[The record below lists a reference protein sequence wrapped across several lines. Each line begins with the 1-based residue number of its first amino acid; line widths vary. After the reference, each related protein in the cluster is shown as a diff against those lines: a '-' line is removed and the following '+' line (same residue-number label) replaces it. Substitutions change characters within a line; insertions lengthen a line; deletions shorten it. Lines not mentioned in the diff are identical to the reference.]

1 MGLLISNI
9 NLLKKEN
16 KQFKGGKMGKTIAEK
31 ILSEKAGKDVIPGEI
46 IVARVDLALVQDG
59 TGPLT
64 VEVFDKFGFKD
75 VKPDKAILFIDH
87 AAPSPR
93 KELSNAH
100 NILRDFAKRTRA
112 MVSDVGE
119 GVSHQIMA
127 EKYVKPGDLLVG
139 ADSHTCTGGG
149 LGAFST
155 GMGSTDLALA
165 FGLGKVWLKVPET
178 FLFELKGKLPE
189 GVYSK
194 DIILHIIGTI
204 GADGA
209 TYKAMEFTGEVLE
222 QLSQEARLT
231 ISNMAVEAGAKAGLI
246 PTDETT
252 RAYLKAYGR
261 ENDFREI
268 KADPDAKYE
277 KVFTIDVSNLEPVV
291 SFPHTVDNTKKIS
304 EAKGVKIDQVFIGT
318 CTNGRIEDLRIA
330 ASILKGRKKHPDIR
344 LIIVPASRDVYK
356 KALKEG
362 LFDIFIDAGA
372 AIMAPGCG
380 PCVGVHEGVLGDKER
395 VLSTQNRNFLG
406 RMGNPKGEIYL
417 ASPATAAASAIT
429 GEITDPRDYLQ

>member
-1 MGLLISNI
+1 
-9 NLLKKEN
+9 
-16 KQFKGGKMGKTIAEK
+16 MGKTIAEK

-46 IVARVDLALVQDG
+46 IVAKVDLALVQDG

-100 NILRDFAKRTRA
+100 NILRNFAKRTRA
-112 MVSDVGE
+112 IVSDVGE

-246 PTDETT
+246 PTDEITK
-252 RAYLKAYGR
+252 AYLKENGR
-261 ENDFREI
+261 EEDFKEI

-291 SFPHTVDNTKKIS
+291 SFPHTVDNTRKIS

-330 ASILKGRKKHPDIR
+330 ASILKGRRKHPDIR
-344 LIIVPASRDVYK
+344 LIIVPASRTVYK
-356 KALKEG
+356 KALDEG

-380 PCVGVHEGVLGDKER
+380 PCVGVHEGVLGDNEK

>member
-1 MGLLISNI
+1 
-9 NLLKKEN
+9 
-16 KQFKGGKMGKTIAEK
+16 MGKTIAEK
-31 ILSEKAGKDVIPGEI
+31 ILSVKAGKDVVPGEI
-46 IVARVDLALVQDG
+46 IVAKVDLALVQDG

-64 VEVFDKFGFKD
+64 VEVFDKFGFKK
-75 VKPDKAILFIDH
+75 VRPSKSVLFIDH

-100 NILRDFAKRTRA
+100 NILRDFSKRTDA
-112 MVSDVGE
+112 IVSDVGE

-127 EKYVKPGDLLVG
+127 ERYVKPGDLLVG
-139 ADSHTCTGGG
+139 ADSHTCTGGA

-178 FLFELKGKLPE
+178 FLFNLKGKLPN

-194 DIILHIIGTI
+194 DIILHIIGKI

-209 TYKAMEFTGEVLE
+209 TYKAMEFIGEVLN
-222 QLSQEARLT
+222 QLTQEARLT
-231 ISNMAVEAGAKAGLI
+231 IANMAVEAGAKAGLI

-252 RAYLKAYGR
+252 REYLKMRGR
-261 ENDFREI
+261 EEDFSEI

-277 KVFTIDVSNLEPVV
+277 KVFDIDVSTLEPVV
-291 SFPHTVDNTKKIS
+291 SFPHTVDNTRTIK
-304 EAKGVKIDQVFIGT
+304 EAVGIKVDQVFLGS
-318 CTNGRIEDLRIA
+318 CTNGRIEDLRLA
-330 ASILKGRKKHPDIR
+330 ASILKGKKKNEDLR
-344 LIIVPASRDVYK
+344 LIIVPASKEVYLQ
-356 KALKEG
+356 ALKEG
-362 LFDIFIDAGA
+362 LLEIFVEAGGTV
-372 AIMAPGCG
+372 MAPGCG
-380 PCVGVHEGVLGDKER
+380 PCVGVHEGVLGDGEK

-417 ASPATAAASAIT
+417 ASPATAAATAIE
-429 GEITDPRDYLQ
+429 GVIADPRKYLG

>member
-1 MGLLISNI
+1 
-9 NLLKKEN
+9 
-16 KQFKGGKMGKTIAEK
+16 MGKTIAEK

-46 IVARVDLALVQDG
+46 IVAKVDLALVQDG

-127 EKYVKPGDLLVG
+127 ERYVKPGDLLVG

-246 PTDETT
+246 PTDDITK
-252 RAYLKAYGR
+252 AYLKENGR
-261 ENDFREI
+261 EKDFKEI

-291 SFPHTVDNTKKIS
+291 SFPHTVDNTRKIS

-330 ASILKGRKKHPDIR
+330 ASILKGRRKHPEIR
-344 LIIVPASRDVYK
+344 LIIVPASRTVYK
-356 KALKEG
+356 KALDEG

-380 PCVGVHEGVLGDKER
+380 PCVGVHEGVLGDNEK

>member
-1 MGLLISNI
+1 
-9 NLLKKEN
+9 
-16 KQFKGGKMGKTIAEK
+16 MGKTIAEK

-46 IVARVDLALVQDG
+46 IVAKVDLALVQDG

-178 FLFELKGKLPE
+178 FLFELKGRLPE

-204 GADGA
+204 GADGV
-209 TYKAMEFTGEVLE
+209 TYKAMEFTGEVLD

-252 RAYLKAYGR
+252 KAYLKEYGR
-261 ENDFREI
+261 ENDFRKI
-268 KADPDAKYE
+268 KADPDANYE

-291 SFPHTVDNTKKIS
+291 SFPHTVDNTRKIS
-304 EAKGVKIDQVFIGT
+304 EARGVKINQVFIGT

-344 LIIVPASRDVYK
+344 LIVVPASRDVYK

-380 PCVGVHEGVLGDKER
+380 PCVGVHEGVLGDNEK